1 MAEDLMPLAFFSPE
15 VHHSSRLAEME
26 PLEVVEAE
34 EALHERD
41 SEARS
46 LALRSRRSPIFSV
59 LPSLQD
65 RSAENMVSGNQGQS
79 WGKAEGGPLV

>member
-1 MAEDLMPLAFFSPE
+1 MAEDLMPLAFFSPD

-26 PLEVVEAE
+26 PLEVVEADE
-34 EALHERD
+34 VLQEGD

-46 LALRSRRSPIFSV
+46 LALRCRRSPIFSV

-65 RSAENMVSGNQGQS
+65 RSAENMVNVNGNQGR
-79 WGKAEGGPLV
+79 